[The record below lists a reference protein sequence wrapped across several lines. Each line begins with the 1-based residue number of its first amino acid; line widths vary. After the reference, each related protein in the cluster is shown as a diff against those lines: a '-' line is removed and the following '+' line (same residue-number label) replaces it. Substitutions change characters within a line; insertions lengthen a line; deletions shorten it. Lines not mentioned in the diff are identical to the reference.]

1 MDNSNNLI
9 VILLDHE
16 KKKNQMVDCAHTWRK
31 KLRLQELMII
41 ARKEIESG
49 EEIELVYETLEDV
62 MEQRWRFVQTTKRQY
77 IEDIKKILANQYVLT
92 V

>member
-1 MDNSNNLI
+1 MA
-9 VILLDHE
+9 
-16 KKKNQMVDCAHTWRK
+16 DCAHTWRK

-41 ARKEIESG
+41 AKREIDASKEID
-49 EEIELVYETLEDV
+49 IVYEILEDE
-62 MEQRWRFVQTTKRQY
+62 MQARWRFVGSTKRQY